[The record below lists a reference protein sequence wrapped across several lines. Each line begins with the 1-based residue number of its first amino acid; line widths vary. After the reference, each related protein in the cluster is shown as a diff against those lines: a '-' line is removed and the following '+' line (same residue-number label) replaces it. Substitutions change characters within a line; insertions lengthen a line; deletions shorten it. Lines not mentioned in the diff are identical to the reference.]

1 MERDVEAK
9 GRRIPTTRAG
19 LTPALT
25 AVSAVALRLSIQ
37 AVVIFAALACGNAV
51 YAQTPSFTVS
61 TYANTF
67 TPFGGNQTTLAQPTG
82 VAADANGNIYI
93 ADTGDC
99 VVWEFP
105 VSGAEP
111 FVLAGEPGNCAGSY
125 SSATPTLDSLN
136 HPVDVAVCNGTVYIA
151 DTSSST
157 NTGLH
162 TVTGGAFK
170 NVAINFTL
178 TNGLRGAVQP
188 QAIACDSAGDLF
200 VQSSYDS
207 ADMNGP
213 VWTLDTLSA
222 AGVSM
227 NIDTEFD
234 EEYQGVA
241 VDASGNAYTVRGA
254 FNQPQLQNIAKF
266 TFTTTPI
273 NGFQSSS
280 QWVLSLLQQSRTL
293 VGPTR
298 LAIDSNGNF
307 YATEAPPSSIVV
319 TPPVLVTEI
328 SPTSGGAYSVATIAG
343 NGSAGFSG
351 DGGPALL
358 AELSNANGIAIAPT
372 GILVADTSNNRVRK
386 LFTEPAMLANS
397 DKIPDFSLIAAVN
410 PVTKKLYVP
419 VSKGTTTNGGQISDI
434 VVYSTAD
441 DTVVANIPGA
451 SVSYLAV
458 DAVNNF
464 IYASSSQNGTVEV
477 IDGVTDSINATITV
491 GKSPLGIAVDPGI
504 NTAYVSNSDDT
515 TISAIR
521 GPVRISGG
529 NTITTSAV
537 LLQNISADLPLG
549 AIAVD
554 TKIHSVYAIVAGP
567 ANIGSENYAL
577 AIIDGV
583 ALTVTNTVSYLNNA
597 GFTDIGANALAVDQR
612 SGLVVIADTEDQAV
626 HIYNPKTG
634 QFQGF
639 TENFF
644 PTTVVVDSVNEIAY
658 ASTGYGSISEIN
670 LEGGAQSAVNTPSFS
685 ATSAENCGFS
695 GTAVAV
701 DPSTDQAYFTTCDGT
716 NGAALNLWDGA
727 SQKLTTTFALGSP
740 ISSLNSVSGDFA
752 VVVNPATHIAYV
764 SNSTPNTTEIDIFNG
779 PTPGARPLL
788 SISPLTFNFESVAVG
803 QSSLPETF
811 TVMNGGTA
819 PAIVPP
825 PTIIGTGGFSN
836 SGGSYTASASTG
848 VGDSCSAMIVFAPTL
863 NQSVNGGLEFL
874 DNAPDTPQ
882 LVSLSGTGTGNH
894 TLTISPAFIPT
905 AYIGLFYPPS
915 GSNLNFT
922 SPNATNGSSIN
933 ICATLPSGQPN
944 TAVCCPPGS
953 ESLGPPCP
961 AGLLPAGLNWMEP
974 ELVGTPSAGSAGSY
988 PFTVVATDGSGDTG
1002 SQNYVLV
1009 VDPAFS
1015 ATLALN
1021 PSTVTGGTA
1030 STATVTLNEPVFAGA
1045 FILLVGSNSTV
1056 VPATGITASAGQV
1069 TIPIPLPTTAVTQT
1083 QTVTIFAS
1091 LSGGVL
1097 ATATLTVTPPAGPP
1111 APVSIVVPE
1120 TITVSDAPS
1129 FSDIADSEAIAVHD
1143 SVTVTPLIN
1152 IGAPVA
1158 FFSPST
1164 IGFGSVSPAGAA
1176 TQTITVSNIGQ
1187 GQTAL
1192 LLTGARLSTA
1202 SSAFTLGPIVCSNGS
1217 SSFPITIPSGQAC
1230 AVTVSYTA
1238 PPSSGQPLSAT
1249 LVFADS
1255 AAQSNLATTGSG
1267 SNFSQSLTI
1276 NSSGVSSTA
1285 PPPSATVTIPTI
1297 TEMITVTDNPL
1308 FSDVADSETI
1318 TVTDIV
1324 TVIPFTPL
1332 IKVGPSSINPFT
1344 LTVGTGTYLVN
1355 VTLTNG
1361 GNVAIGELTLLK
1373 ASLGGLGALT
1383 FPAGTTLSNLAPGA
1397 SATFTANFSNSA
1409 GAAGKGVPLS
1419 LSGSYTAGT
1428 LSGNWSVSFRSVT
1441 LP

>member
-1 MERDVEAK
+1 VKNRATERKLPA
-9 GRRIPTTRAG
+9 TAAG
-19 LTPALT
+19 LRGAFALSNDL
-25 AVSAVALRLSIQ
+25 ARRLPIL
-37 AVVIFAALACGNAV
+37 AMVIFAALVCGNV
-51 YAQTPSFTVS
+51 VNAQTPSFTIS

-67 TPFGGNQTTLAQPTG
+67 TPSGGNQTTLAQPTG

-93 ADTGDC
+93 ADTGNC

-105 VSGAEP
+105 GTGGEP

-125 SSATPTLDSLN
+125 SNATPTLDSLN

-162 TVTGGAFK
+162 TVAGGAFK
-170 NVAINFTL
+170 NIAINFTL
-178 TNGLRGAVQP
+178 TNGLRGTVQP

-207 ADMNGP
+207 TDMNGP

-227 NIDTEFD
+227 NIDSEFD

-241 VDASGNAYTVRGA
+241 VDASGNVYTVRGA

-273 NGFQSSS
+273 NAFQSSS

-307 YATEAPPSSIVV
+307 YATEAPPLSIVV

-328 SPTSGGAYSVATIAG
+328 SPTSGAAYSVATIAG

-351 DGGPALL
+351 DGGAALL
-358 AELSNANGIAIAPT
+358 AELSNANGLAIGPA
-372 GILVADTSNNRVRK
+372 GIFVADTSNNRVRR
-386 LFTEPAMLANS
+386 LFTEPTALPNS
-397 DKIPDFSLIAAVN
+397 DKLPNFSLNAAVN

-451 SVSYLAV
+451 PVSYLAV
-458 DAVNNF
+458 DTVNNV
-464 IYASSSQNGTVEV
+464 IYASSGQNGTVEV
-477 IDGVTDSINATITV
+477 IDGVTDTINATITV
-491 GKSPLGIAVDPGI
+491 GKSPLGIAVDPGV
-504 NTAYVSNSDDT
+504 NTAYVSNSDGT

-529 NTITTSAV
+529 TTITTSAV

-554 TKIHSVYAIVAGP
+554 TNSHTVYAIVAGP
-567 ANIGSENYAL
+567 ANIGSENYTL

-597 GFTDIGANALAVDQR
+597 GFTNIGANALAVDQR

-634 QFQGF
+634 QLQGF
-639 TENFF
+639 SEGFF
-644 PTTVVVDSVNEIAY
+644 PTTVVVDSANEIAY
-658 ASTGYGSISEIN
+658 ASTGYGNISQIN
-670 LEGGAQSAVNTPSFS
+670 LEGGSQSTVNTPSFS

-701 DPSTDQAYFTTCDGT
+701 DSSTDQAYFTTCDGT

-752 VVVNPATHIAYV
+752 VVVNPTTHVAYV

-779 PTPGARPLL
+779 PDPAARPQL
-788 SISPLTFNFESVAVG
+788 SISPLAFNFGSVAVG
-803 QSSLPETF
+803 QFSSPETF

-819 PAIVPP
+819 PAIVPS
-825 PTIIGTGGFSN
+825 PTIIGTGGFS
-836 SGGSYTASASTG
+836 SAGGSCTVSASTG
-848 VGDSCSAMIVFAPTL
+848 VGDSCSAMVVFAPTL
-863 NQSVNGGLEFL
+863 NQAVTGGLEFL

-894 TLTISPAFIPT
+894 TLTISPASIPT
-905 AYIGLFYPPS
+905 AYVGLFYPPS

-922 SPNATNGSSIN
+922 APNATNGSTIN

-974 ELVGTPSAGSAGSY
+974 ELVGTPSPGSAGSY

-1015 ATLALN
+1015 ATLTLN
-1021 PSTVTGGTA
+1021 PSNVTGGTA
-1030 STATVTLNEPVFAGA
+1030 STATVTLNQPAFAGA
-1045 FILLVGSNSTV
+1045 FILLIGSNSTV
-1056 VPATGITASAGQV
+1056 VPPAGIAANAGQI

-1083 QTVTIFAS
+1083 QIVTITAS

-1097 ATATLTVTPPAGPP
+1097 ATATLTVTPLAGPP

-1120 TITVSDAPS
+1120 TITITDAPT
-1129 FSDIADSEAIAVHD
+1129 FADIVDHELI
-1143 SVTVTPLIN
+1143 TVTDTVTITASTPCQALVSSGITLTR
-1152 IGAPVA
+1152 GG
-1158 FFSPST
+1158 FTYSPIT
-1164 IGFGSVSPAGAA
+1164 HQY
-1176 TQTITVSNIGQ
+1176 TQTITLTNTSGAAIPGPLSLLIFGLSSN
-1187 GQTAL
+1187 
-1192 LLTGARLSTA
+1192 ARL
-1202 SSAFTLGPIVCSNGS
+1202 LD
-1217 SSFPITIPSGQAC
+1217 
-1230 AVTVSYTA
+1230 
-1238 PPSSGQPLSAT
+1238 SSGLTTCAALIGST
-1249 LVFADS
+1249 YITDS
-1255 AAQSNLATTGSG
+1255 
-1267 SNFSQSLTI
+1267 I
-1276 NSSGVSSTA
+1276 VS
-1285 PPPSATVTIPTI
+1285 
-1297 TEMITVTDNPL
+1297 
-1308 FSDVADSETI
+1308 
-1318 TVTDIV
+1318 
-1324 TVIPFTPL
+1324 
-1332 IKVGPSSINPFT
+1332 
-1344 LTVGTGTYLVN
+1344 
-1355 VTLTNG
+1355 
-1361 GNVAIGELTLLK
+1361 
-1373 ASLGGLGALT
+1373 
-1383 FPAGTTLSNLAPGA
+1383 LAPG
-1397 SATFTANFSNSA
+1397 SRTSITLKFSNSSTSSAITYSTAIEA
-1409 GAAGKGVPLS
+1409 G
-1419 LSGSYTAGT
+1419 SGA
-1428 LSGNWSVSFRSVT
+1428 
-1441 LP
+1441 P